1 MTTYYNLYE
10 YPNEEVVR
18 RYETEIPERWRK
30 IGRLIMEAYEVLD
43 EMFYKDEFSDVYF
56 SQILST
62 SILGEQDKFVD
73 FVSLEMPY
81 KHESRIRS
89 AIDTLGVLAVA
100 IANSKI
106 DIGSRTS

>member
-1 MTTYYNLYE
+1 MQ
-10 YPNEEVVR
+10 EESK
-18 RYETEIPERWRK
+18 EKAEAMFQD
-30 IGRLIMEAYEVLD
+30 IGEAYEVLD

-100 IANSKI
+100 IANSRI
-106 DIGSRTS
+106 DIGFPKQQATEDK